1 MKEYRSDEIRNAVLV
16 GHGSTGK
23 TALSEAALY
32 VSGATN
38 RLGKIEDGT
47 TTSDYDPDEVKRGFS
62 INLSLLPCEW
72 KGNKINLIDTPGYA
86 DFVGEVKA
94 GLSAADV
101 ALLVVCAAS
110 GVQVGTESALGFIAE
125 RDLPIIVFV
134 NRMDRENADFA
145 ETLG

>member
-1 MKEYRSDEIRNAVLV
+1 MKEYRTDQIRNAALV

-23 TALSEAALY
+23 TALTEAALF
-32 VSGATN
+32 VSGAVN

-86 DFVGEVKA
+86 AFVGEVKA
-94 GLSAADV
+94 GLSAAAV
-101 ALLVVCAAS
+101 AVLVGCAAS
-110 GVQVGTESALGFIAE
+110 GGRG
-125 RDLPIIVFV
+125 
-134 NRMDRENADFA
+134 
-145 ETLG
+145 